1 MSDSPVYVTLSSDKI
16 RLLWKSLAQV
26 AVFLVWNV
34 NYKVA
39 VVLSFLGFGFVVY
52 FNIRYNGTNKE
63 TSCWLKWY
71 VLCHCI
77 TRAVCA
83 WNTASKTLQFR
94 VSMQQRFHKYR
105 RFNFKIRW
113 NIWPLLTLKNPIS
126 EKLVLENHSESSID
140 INIHLISCYCEQGA
154 YADYSWYSC

>member
-63 TSCWLKWY
+63 TSWLVKMVFTLSLHYTCSFAHEILLLKHYNSVSLCNSVFTNIAGLISKFALIYGLCWLEK
-71 VLCHCI
+71 
-77 TRAVCA
+77 
-83 WNTASKTLQFR
+83 S
-94 VSMQQRFHKYR
+94 
-105 RFNFKIRW
+105 
-113 NIWPLLTLKNPIS
+113 NIWKACFRKPFGILDWHKHSPDIILLWTRYICWLW
-126 EKLVLENHSESSID
+126 
-140 INIHLISCYCEQGA
+140 LI
-154 YADYSWYSC
+154 